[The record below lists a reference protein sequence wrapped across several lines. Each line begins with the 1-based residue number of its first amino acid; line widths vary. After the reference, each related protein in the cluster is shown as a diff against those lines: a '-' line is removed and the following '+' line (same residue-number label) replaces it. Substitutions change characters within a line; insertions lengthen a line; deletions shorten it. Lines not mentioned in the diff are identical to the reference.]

1 MRRKAKDMYRSVVIA
16 LDGSPLAAK
25 AVPQGADIARCFD
38 APLILLRVLPTE
50 KEFEDSGPEPDPQ
63 RAEFSADVL
72 GRREYDSLRAQAEG
86 YLESIK
92 KSLRSSGVAV
102 ETRLE
107 EGQPA
112 GAILRVANSLDLPLV
127 IITPYGTSAS
137 LTPSPDGVFGRVADE
152 VLRQSTVPVLVA
164 KQ

>member
-1 MRRKAKDMYRSVVIA
+1 
-16 LDGSPLAAK
+16 
-25 AVPQGADIARCFD
+25 VPQGADIARRFD
-38 APLILLRVLPTE
+38 APLILLRVLPSE
-50 KEFEDSGPEPDPQ
+50 KEFEDAGPEPDPQ

-107 EGQPA
+107 EGKAA
-112 GAILRVANSLDLPLV
+112 GAILRVANSLELPW
-127 IITPYGTSAS
+127 SSSRRMAS
-137 LTPSPDGVFGRVADE
+137 LHHSLPARMASSAAWQTRCFDKAPSRSWWPRSRRASLLIPRDGRA
-152 VLRQSTVPVLVA
+152 VP
-164 KQ
+164 